1 MNFTI
6 KARSVSLLIIG
17 LALAVNGL
25 AQSSLTNIIHD
36 VSRDFSHAANPNGVW
51 SYGWKPSLAGA
62 FTLVSVAGA
71 STCENGVPVQLWEF
85 GVGTVPPLV
94 AYNATSNTGV
104 HDGGQGNYPPGT
116 VWFCAGYDGGP
127 HNFGVIRFTVP
138 TQESGIHLLESA
150 VRCYLDGNRSGDTDY
165 HVVVNGVE
173 VFGEFL
179 PPRSATG
186 YTNTLSLAPGDTVD
200 FMVGRGADGVL
211 YGSGLKI
218 QATLSHPAICVPHKA
233 TATATVVNGFVVGAT
248 ITDSGCGYTNA
259 TAPVVSIQGGGGS
272 GATAEALVSGGQV
285 TAIHIITAGCCYTS
299 APKIVITSPPLMPT
313 VSIDVSKVKV
323 TQNASLG
330 LSYVLE
336 SSFDLVTWTATG
348 PQFTAES
355 ETIVNEF
362 DVDVRG
368 RFFRIRQVP

>member
-6 KARSVSLLIIG
+6 KARSVSLLIVG
-17 LALAVNGL
+17 LGLAVNGV
-25 AQSSLTNIIHD
+25 AQSSVTNIIYD
-36 VSRDFSHAANPNGVW
+36 VSHDFSLAANPNGVW

-62 FTLVSVAGA
+62 LTLLPVTGT
-71 STCENGVPVQLWEF
+71 STCQNGVPLQLWELASSA
-85 GVGTVPPLV
+85 TAPLV
-94 AYNATSNTGV
+94 AHNATSNTGV

-116 VWFCAGYDGGP
+116 VLFLAGYDGWP
-127 HNFGVIRFTVP
+127 QNFGVIRFTVP
-138 TQESGIHLLESA
+138 TQEGGTYRLESA
-150 VRCYLDGNRSGDTDY
+150 VRCYLDGDSSGDTDY

-200 FMVGRGADGVL
+200 FMVGRGADGIL
-211 YGSGLKI
+211 SGSGLKI

-248 ITDSGCGYTNA
+248 ITDGGCGYTNA

-272 GATAEALVSGGQV
+272 GATAETLVSGGQV
-285 TAIHIITAGCCYTS
+285 TAIHIITAGCCYTN

-323 TQNASLG
+323 TQNVSLG

-336 SSFDLVTWTATG
+336 SSFDLVTWTAAG
-348 PQFTAES
+348 PQFTAVS

-362 DVDVRG
+362 DVVVRG